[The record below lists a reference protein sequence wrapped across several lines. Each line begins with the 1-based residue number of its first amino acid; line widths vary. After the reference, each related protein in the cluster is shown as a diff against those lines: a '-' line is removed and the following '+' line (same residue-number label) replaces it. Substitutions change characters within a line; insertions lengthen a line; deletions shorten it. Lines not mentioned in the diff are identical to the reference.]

1 MCSFQHL
8 FFVNN
13 SESKGFN
20 LTSRYIDDDVLSTK
34 NPNFNNWIPLIY
46 PKVFQIKET
55 AKTAC
60 YDSVLDIY
68 LQFDTNGQPESM
80 TKEKTSM
87 LPYQYV
93 HTYGVY
99 IYNDTIFWVL
109 VYNYVI

>member
-1 MCSFQHL
+1 M
-8 FFVNN
+8 
-13 SESKGFN
+13 
-20 LTSRYIDDDVLSTK
+20 LSTK

-55 AKTAC
+55 ANTAY

-87 LPYQYV
+87 LPYQNV

>member
-1 MCSFQHL
+1 MDSIDIP
-8 FFVNN
+8 
-13 SESKGFN
+13 ESISDK
-20 LTSRYIDDDVLSTK
+20 
-34 NPNFNNWIPLIY
+34 
-46 PKVFQIKET
+46 KET
-55 AKTAC
+55 ATTVC

-80 TKEKTSM
+80 TKEKISM
-87 LPYQYV
+87 LPYQNV